1 MTNIIK
7 DAENAMYALEA
18 AVNFC
23 LSIST
28 GDYTTAALD
37 FVYFA
42 GFARNA
48 I

>member
-7 DAENAMYALEA
+7 DAENAVYALEA

-28 GDYTTAALD
+28 GDYATAALD
-37 FVYFA
+37 LVYLA
-42 GFARNA
+42 GFTRNA